1 METTLTG
8 ENITGGLQHAYD
20 LQMWFTTPICSSSV
34 HPGEKKKAEKLYRQD
49 ANSSLCYHE
58 KKSVSSEDQ

>member
-34 HPGEKKKAEKLYRQD
+34 HPGEKKKGGKAVQ
-49 ANSSLCYHE
+49 AGC
-58 KKSVSSEDQ
+58 